1 MPKKTDTYNKIRMA
15 IVRIEKGKPKV
26 VSVGRKMS
34 VVAVA
39 EEAGVSDSL
48 IHKDYTDLLD
58 RINKNKGK
66 DYRSDR
72 DKKHDALKAEREK
85 NRLLRQEIEEL
96 KLDNA
101 NLVSINVCLEQEID
115 TLTSVKNSKNVVEF
129 KGKNE

>member
-1 MPKKTDTYNKIRMA
+1 MPKRTETYNKIRMA

-26 VSVGRKMS
+26 VSLDRKIS
-34 VVAVA
+34 VTAVA

-48 IHKDYTDLLD
+48 IHKDYTDLIQ
-58 RINKNKGK
+58 RIKKNQDKG
-66 DYRSDR
+66 YRSER
-72 DKKHDALKAEREK
+72 NKKHDALKAEREK

-101 NLVSINVCLEQEID
+101 NLVSINVCLEEQLY

-129 KGKNE
+129 KGKKE